1 MSFEPNEMI
10 NSVLFDQKLKN
21 TTQVCTLKSSKSTL
35 YCNLKKLSTSSTK
48 NKWYNYICICM
59 YIINILV
66 CTNFRKYTEKSF
78 QPKKYGQ
85 PNQLWMVQ
93 RVNSEKTR
101 NQLITNQNRDA
112 AVATNDVQ
120 KEFQSDS

>member
-1 MSFEPNEMI
+1 
-10 NSVLFDQKLKN
+10 
-21 TTQVCTLKSSKSTL
+21 
-35 YCNLKKLSTSSTK
+35 
-48 NKWYNYICICM
+48 M
-59 YIINILV
+59 YIINILLV
-66 CTNFRKYTEKSF
+66 CTNLRKYTEKSF